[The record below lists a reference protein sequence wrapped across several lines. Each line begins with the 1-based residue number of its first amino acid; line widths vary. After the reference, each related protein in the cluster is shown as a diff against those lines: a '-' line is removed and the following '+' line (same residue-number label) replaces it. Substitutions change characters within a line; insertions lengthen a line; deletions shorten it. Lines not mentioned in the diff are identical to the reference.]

1 MKGKISGMLLSAMVL
16 TLILGCASLNTGLSG
31 KEKLEAKDWLH
42 AGDVAYQIKD
52 YDNAQYFY
60 EKIVKGYPDT
70 YYAKKAQENLG
81 YVSYQKG
88 LIGRTVQKT
97 IEIADPVIDD
107 PVTII
112 LNEPNE
118 SK

>member
-1 MKGKISGMLLSAMVL
+1 MRGKISRILLSAMVL

-42 AGDVAYQIKD
+42 AGDLAYKIKD

-60 EKIVKGYPDT
+60 ERIVKKYPDT
-70 YYAKKAQENLG
+70 YYSKKAQENLG

-88 LIGRTVQKT
+88 LIGRTVQKS
-97 IEIADPVIDD
+97 IEIVDPVVDD
-107 PVTII
+107 P
-112 LNEPNE
+112 LSAPLQ
-118 SK
+118 

>member
-1 MKGKISGMLLSAMVL
+1 MIGKISMTVFSAAAL

-60 EKIVKGYPDT
+60 ERIVKKYPGT
-70 YYAKKAQENLG
+70 YYGKKAQENLG
-81 YVSYQKG
+81 YVGYQKG
-88 LIGRTVQKT
+88 LIGRTVQKM
-97 IEIADPVIDD
+97 IEVVDPVIDD
-107 PVTII
+107 PVMAP
-112 LNEPNE
+112 LQ
-118 SK
+118 

>member
-1 MKGKISGMLLSAMVL
+1 MRGKISRILLSAMVL

-31 KEKLEAKDWLH
+31 KGKLEAKDWLH
-42 AGDVAYQIKD
+42 AGDLAYQIKD

-60 EKIVKGYPDT
+60 ELIVKKYPDT
-70 YYAKKAQENLG
+70 YYGKKAQENLG

-97 IEIADPVIDD
+97 IDIADPVLDD
-107 PVTII
+107 P
-112 LNEPNE
+112 LSAPLQ
-118 SK
+118 

>member
-1 MKGKISGMLLSAMVL
+1 MSGKISMTVFSAAAL

-60 EKIVKGYPDT
+60 ERVVKKYPDT
-70 YYAKKAQENLG
+70 YYGKKAKENLG

-88 LIGRTVQKT
+88 PIGQTVQKA
-97 IEIADPVIDD
+97 IEIVDPAIDD
-107 PVTII
+107 PII
-112 LNEPNE
+112 APLP
-118 SK
+118 

>member
-1 MKGKISGMLLSAMVL
+1 MRGKISRMLLSAVAL
-16 TLILGCASLNTGLSG
+16 AFILGCASLNTGLSG

-42 AGDVAYQIKD
+42 AGNLAYKIKD

-60 EKIVKGYPDT
+60 ERIVKKYPET

-97 IEIADPVIDD
+97 IEIADPIIDD

-112 LNEPNE
+112 LNEPN
-118 SK
+118 